1 MSPRL
6 LSLAVPT
13 ALALGAVLAPIPA
26 ASAAPGPSTTTV
38 DATAFAPPRTGRAT
52 LSVPRRVEAGKPF
65 TVSGRAPLKTRVTIQ
80 ALQGRKWVAV
90 RPSVGVSRNGTYSA
104 SVRLTTAG
112 SVTLR
117 AVATGPTP
125 ATSSGVRT
133 AVFAWFDV
141 AATEPTL
148 TYNVRYG
155 GAVPVNGRVYPLS
168 IAQDYGGS
176 RGSSAAWN
184 VNRVCTT
191 LRTTV
196 GVRDDDSS
204 AAVGRV
210 EVWADDA
217 IVIDEPVRFGASK
230 AMSVD
235 ISGALRLTFV
245 TYRTEAYVRPVFGRP
260 QILCSR
266 NPFE

>member
-141 AATEPTL
+141 AATEPTRGTNL
-148 TYNVRYG
+148 VYG
-155 GAVPVNGRVYPLS
+155 ATESVNGRVYPLS
-168 IAQDYGGS
+168 IKQDTGWYS
-176 RGSSAAWN
+176 DSSADWN
-184 VNRVCTT
+184 VNRVCSM

-196 GVRDDDSS
+196 GVSDVNRST
-204 AAVGRV
+204 AVGRV
-210 EVWADDA
+210 EVSADNA
-217 IVIDEPVRFGASK
+217 VVVDEPVRFGAS
-230 AMSVD
+230 AV
-235 ISGALRLTFV
+235 
-245 TYRTEAYVRPVFGRP
+245 
-260 QILCSR
+260 
-266 NPFE
+266 